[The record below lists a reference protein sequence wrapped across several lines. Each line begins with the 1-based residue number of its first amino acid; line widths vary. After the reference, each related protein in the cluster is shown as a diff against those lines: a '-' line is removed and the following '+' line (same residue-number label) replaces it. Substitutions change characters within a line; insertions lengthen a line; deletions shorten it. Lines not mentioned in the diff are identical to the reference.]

1 MNIHGEKTLPRSKRA
16 KKAFHNSE
24 TAPSGAR
31 ITTGNEAIW
40 KREPRMLDEMKM
52 EKPSNQR
59 LHTWVSHYDSKVK
72 GERWT
77 DGLLYSTRCW
87 SSGSCSFRTW
97 LLRCTVRPSDWT
109 KDAISPTAIPQATEI

>member
-1 MNIHGEKTLPRSKRA
+1 MPKIAMRTAPPAIRKVPMNIHGEKTSPRSKRA

-72 GERWT
+72 GGEV
-77 DGLLYSTRCW
+77 D
-87 SSGSCSFRTW
+87 
-97 LLRCTVRPSDWT
+97 
-109 KDAISPTAIPQATEI
+109 